1 MDLYKSF
8 NSQGHFIPK
17 LYYIEKYQ
25 VLPNCYEINLSEN
38 DYIDV
43 SQIDNKL
50 IERLFGYQCTTMR
63 MIYNNEVR
71 TSSVEDDFEDE
82 VYRNGEFVQ
91 TCIKIDDEGNKRFY
105 EISKSSI
112 SVLYIGDF
120 NEIEEW
126 IETCRKFLPK
136 LENKPKAAEIGLIAY
151 DNSYYTINSK
161 IIKTDINLEEN
172 YNDDFLPVFN
182 DIQNFLNSRSSGLV
196 ILNGTKGTGKTT
208 LIRYLCSKFPK
219 KYRIVTNAIAARLAE
234 PDFMSYL
241 LNNKDS
247 VFILEDCEQILM
259 DRSENTFGGAIANIL
274 NMSDGLMSDI
284 FNIKFICTFNADID
298 KIDSAL
304 LRKGRCYANY
314 EFKELS
320 EDKVKH
326 LSDKNNLGINTIKPM
341 TLAEIYNYESTDY
354 DINPKPKKKIGF

>member
-1 MDLYKSF
+1 MNLFKSF

-17 LYYIEKYQ
+17 LYYVEKYNI
-25 VLPNCYEINLSEN
+25 LPNIFEITLN
-38 DYIDV
+38 DSNYIDV
-43 SQIDNKL
+43 SKINDKFVD
-50 IERLFGYQCTTMR
+50 RFFGYKAKFWKST
-63 MIYNNEVR
+63 YNNEVSN
-71 TSSVEDDFEDE
+71 SSVDEDDDE
-82 VYRNGEFVQ
+82 EIYRFGEFIQ
-91 TCIKIDDEGNKRFY
+91 TSIKIDDEQNSRFF
-105 EISKSSI
+105 EISKNAI
-112 SVLYIGDF
+112 SVYYTGDLDKL
-120 NEIEEW
+120 EKD
-126 IETCRKFLPK
+126 IETIRSYLPK

-151 DNSYYTINSK
+151 DQGYYTINSK
-161 IIKTDINLEEN
+161 IVKTDINLEEN
-172 YNDDFLPVFN
+172 YNDDFIPVFE
-182 DIQNFLNSRSSGLV
+182 DITNFLDSRSSGLV

-208 LIRYLCSKFPK
+208 FIRFLCSKYPK

-241 LNNKDS
+241 LSNKDS

-284 FNIKFICTFNADID
+284 FNIKFICTFNADIS

-314 EFKELS
+314 EFRPLTV
-320 EDKVKH
+320 DKVKV
-326 LSDKNNLGINTIKPM
+326 LSEKNNLGINVTKPM

-354 DINPKPKKKIGF
+354 DTSAKPKKKIGF